1 LHILERH
8 SNSVFFGNTTVCIP
22 IFLHRVSDV
31 FRHPKGPLVRYKRKV
46 FLVNRI
52 RSGHIKARHSG
63 VTLLLGHLVGWEGDS
78 DNLDPAAC
86 ELRQRHW
93 VNKAIT
99 CVVPAASAR
108 RAQKRHAPVGT
119 VPAIQPQQ
127 EYEYGS
133 TQGGHFTISHTPAS
147 TTYQQIARRISKE
160 STASSRCKQKWLS
173 LLVARSL

>member
-1 LHILERH
+1 MGDILIAFFWQHTDGAFPFFAHGVRRFWTSER
-8 SNSVFFGNTTVCIP
+8 SVGSF
-22 IFLHRVSDV
+22 
-31 FRHPKGPLVRYKRKV
+31 KRIV

-52 RSGHIKARHSG
+52 RSGHKKARYSG
-63 VTLLLGHLVGWEGDS
+63 VTLLLGHLVGWEGDC

-86 ELRQRHW
+86 ELCQRHW

-99 CVVPAASAR
+99 CVVPTASAR

-147 TTYQQIARRISKE
+147 TTYQQIVRRISKE
-160 STASSRCKQKWLS
+160 YTASSSRCKQKWLS
-173 LLVARSL
+173 LLVAGSL